1 MSDHEAVRDVWNF
14 EATYCLKP
22 RAWISHAINLR
33 YSAEA
38 LFLYDADLISRLFET
53 KEEQLLPAFFSPN
66 VERMLM
72 GFSLENLLKALI
84 LMNPTNAR
92 RAFAKEGKLS
102 WGLASHDLSKLAAV
116 AHVALSDKEEH
127 LLDVLSTCATWAG
140 RYPLPMNEYQ
150 LPRMRKGAPDR
161 ATLSRRRQKE
171 CERAWKAGKRLLQP
185 KRDQL
190 HTNIG
195 GQDIDLYRTLF
206 DRLLKEIEVRGTH
219 APQH

>member
-1 MSDHEAVRDVWNF
+1 MSDHEADHDVWNF

-22 RAWISHAINLR
+22 HVWISHAINLR

-38 LFLYDADLISRLFET
+38 LVLYDADLIRRLFET
-53 KEEQLLPAFFSPN
+53 KEKQLLPAFFSPN

-92 RAFAKEGKLS
+92 RAFTKEGNLS
-102 WGLASHDLSKLAAV
+102 WGLASHNLCKLAEA
-116 AHVALSDKEEH
+116 ADVALSEEEE
-127 LLDVLSTCATWAG
+127 LLLNVLSTCATWAG
-140 RYPLPMNEYQ
+140 RYPLPMNEHE

-171 CERAWKAGKRLLQP
+171 RERAWKAGKQLLRP
-185 KRDQL
+185 IRDQL

-195 GQDIDLYRTLF
+195 GQDIDIYRTLF
-206 DRLLKEIEVRGTH
+206 DRLLREIEIRGTH
-219 APQH
+219 AP